1 MTEFDGSH
9 LPLVRS
15 GNDALV
21 VPSHSSSVKGP
32 SVPTQPISP
41 NGSFERPTDRATPAG
56 IRVLTGTV
64 DTIGIPKI
72 ISRNAELYGES
83 EPADYVYK
91 VVCGAVRAYKV
102 LLDDRRHIDGF
113 SLPGDIVGLG
123 VEDVH
128 AFSAEAITRSKVLVV
143 ERSALM
149 ALAERNSDVAHQL
162 RLQAARETQRVQRRL
177 LMLKLTAQERVVAFV
192 LEMAE
197 RMSDRNSIELQMP
210 RRDIADYLGLTIETV
225 SRMLGHLQSTAAIEM
240 QTSRRITLRS
250 LPALSRQW

>member
-1 MTEFDGSH
+1 M
-9 LPLVRS
+9 
-15 GNDALV
+15 
-21 VPSHSSSVKGP
+21 
-32 SVPTQPISP
+32 PTQAIST
-41 NGSFERPTDRATPAG
+41 NGSFEQPTDRATPAG

-83 EPADYVYK
+83 KPAGYVYK
-91 VVCGAVRAYKV
+91 VVCGAVRAYTV
-102 LLDDRRHIDGF
+102 LLDGRRHIDAF
-113 SLPGDIVGLG
+113 YLPGDIVGLG

-128 AFSAEAITRSKVLVV
+128 AFSAEATTRSKMLIVN
-143 ERSALM
+143 RSALL

-162 RLQAARETQRVQRRL
+162 WLQAAREKQSVQRRL

-197 RMSDRNSIELQMP
+197 RMSARNLIELQMP

-225 SRMLGHLQSTAAIEM
+225 SRMLGHMQSTAAIEM
-240 QTSRRITLRS
+240 QTSRRITLRNLS
-250 LPALSRQW
+250 ALNRRW